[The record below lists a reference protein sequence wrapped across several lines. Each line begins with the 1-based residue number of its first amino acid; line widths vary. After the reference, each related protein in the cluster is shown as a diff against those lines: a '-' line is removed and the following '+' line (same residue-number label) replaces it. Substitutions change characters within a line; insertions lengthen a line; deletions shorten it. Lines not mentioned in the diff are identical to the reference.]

1 MAAIDFPSSPS
12 NGDTHT
18 VGGVTYTYNSAETK
32 WKTTINSNAF
42 LPLSGGTLSGNLT
55 LGSNQLTAGGL
66 TYPTSDGTTG
76 QYLQTNGSGTLSFAT
91 VTSTEYQGPAV
102 SVQRATSTQSLTD
115 STWTKIQFNS
125 ENFDT
130 DNCFDSSTNYRF
142 TPTKAGYYAV
152 HGQVD
157 ISYSNI
163 EPSSQSVALYKN
175 GSVEKR
181 TQSSGTGLPYGARVN
196 LNHLVYM
203 NGSSDYL
210 EIFAYVNRTSVI
222 ATYDE
227 NKTSFHAY
235 WVHS

>member
-1 MAAIDFPSSPS
+1 MPIKLNAA
-12 NGDTHT
+12 T
-18 VGGVTYTYNSAETK
+18 GGGSVSLSAPNS
-32 WKTTINSNAF
+32 TTSNADV
-42 LPLSGGTLSGNLT
+42 TLT
-55 LGSNQLTAGGL
+55 LPPN
-66 TYPTSDGTTG
+66 DGDAS
-76 QYLQTNGSGTLSFAT
+76 QYLQTDGAGALSWQT

>member
-1 MAAIDFPSSPS
+1 MALRLNGSSSGYVELDVPAAAGS
-12 NGDTHT
+12 HT
-18 VGGVTYTYNSAETK
+18 LT
-32 WKTTINSNAF
+32 
-42 LPLSGGTLSGNLT
+42 LPNSGGSSGNFLRT
-55 LGSNQLTAGGL
+55 DGAGA
-66 TYPTSDGTTG
+66 
-76 QYLQTNGSGTLSFAT
+76 LSWAA
-91 VTSTEYQGPAV
+91 STEYQGPAV
-102 SVQRATSTQSLTD
+102 SVQRVTSTQSLTS
-115 STWTKIQFNS
+115 STWTKVQFNG

-157 ISYSNI
+157 ISYSGT

-175 GSVEKR
+175 GSVEKK

-210 EIFAYVNRTSVI
+210 ELFAYVNQTSVI
-222 ATYDE
+222 ATYGE

>member
-1 MAAIDFPSSPS
+1 MALRLNGSSSGYVELEVPAAAGS
-12 NGDTHT
+12 HT
-18 VGGVTYTYNSAETK
+18 LT
-32 WKTTINSNAF
+32 
-42 LPLSGGTLSGNLT
+42 LPNSGGSSGNFLRT
-55 LGSNQLTAGGL
+55 
-66 TYPTSDGTTG
+66 D
-76 QYLQTNGSGTLSFAT
+76 GSGTLTWAAP
-91 VTSTEYQGPAV
+91 TEYQGPAV
-102 SVQRATSTQSLTD
+102 SVQRGTSNQSLTD
-115 STWTKIQFNS
+115 SAWTKIQFNS

-157 ISYSNI
+157 ISYSGT
-163 EPSSQSVALYKN
+163 EPSSQHVALYKN
-175 GSVEKR
+175 GSVEKK

-203 NGSSDYL
+203 DGSSDYL
-210 EIFAYVNRTSVI
+210 EIFAYVNRTSVS
-222 ATYDE
+222 ATNSE